1 MTIPVERKSKEQ
13 RREEILEAALDVFA
27 ERGYH
32 GASTDEI
39 ARRAGISQPYVFRL
53 FGTKKDLFIAVD
65 TRCFRQTLEMFQRAA
80 EGLRGEEALHAI
92 AAAYGELLQNDP
104 RYLRSQMA
112 AYAACDD
119 PDICTAVRNGFGD
132 LVAYVERVS
141 GAGPEDVARFFASG
155 MLLNVLSSMGLQ
167 NPTEPWA
174 QRLIEGCGKNT
185 EA

>member
-1 MTIPVERKSKEQ
+1 MTIPVERKSREE
-13 RREEILEAALDVFA
+13 RREEILDAALEVFA

-39 ARRAGISQPYVFRL
+39 ARRAGISQPYIFRL

-65 TRCFRQTLEMFQRAA
+65 TRCFRITLERFQQAA
-80 EGLRGEEALHAI
+80 EGLRGEEAMHAM
-92 AAAYGELLQNDP
+92 AAAYKELLETD
-104 RYLRSQMA
+104 RTYLRAQMA

-119 PDICTAVRNGFGD
+119 PEICAAVRNGFGD

-141 GAGPEDVARFFASG
+141 GAGPEEVSRFFAAG
-155 MLLNVLSSMGLQ
+155 MLMNVLSSMGLQ

-174 QRLIEGCGKNT
+174 QRLIEGCGKKV